1 MCILPFF
8 PVKHNSKISSI
19 NIQVRDYLV
28 VIQYVTVLFFKQ
40 ILSKLTLSDFLH
52 CLQNVSK
59 VCFHHE
65 ARLLC
70 STIDLG

>member
-40 ILSKLTLSDFLH
+40 ILSKLYLTF
-52 CLQNVSK
+52 CI
-59 VCFHHE
+59 VCKMFQKFVFIMKHVYSVQ
-65 ARLLC
+65 L
-70 STIDLG
+70 